1 MKHGKKKILAGA
13 LALVLTCLAL
23 PGCDSK
29 NADVT
34 KSNIDTDANAIYET
48 KLEHYESLIVDL
60 QEALLNEK
68 EENFIA
74 VCEYKLMIA
83 ELEANIKALSEQIDS
98 ISVSQNQK
106 KDPQFEQ
113 QYKDESI
120 PNSAIEVLIKSDF
133 TYDINSG
140 NITITSYQGNSPQV
154 IIPATINGYPV
165 TAIGEGAFQDCSITT
180 VTLPDSIKTIDWF
193 AFSGCTA
200 LSEIT
205 IPSSVNNVGYG
216 AFEHCSPSLTI
227 ICEKGSYIEAYA
239 TSWAMRVKVK

>member
-1 MKHGKKKILAGA
+1 MKHGKKKILTGA
-13 LALVLTCLAL
+13 LALILTCLAL
-23 PGCDSK
+23 PGCNSK
-29 NADVT
+29 AEDTNISNPGADT
-34 KSNIDTDANAIYET
+34 AAIYEA

-74 VCEYKLMIA
+74 VCEYKLTIA
-83 ELEANIKALSEQIDS
+83 ELEASIKTLAEQINS
-98 ISVSQNQK
+98 ISVSQSSK

-113 QYKDESI
+113 QNKEENT
-120 PNSAIEVLIKSDF
+120 PNSAIEVLVKSDF
-133 TYDINSG
+133 AYDVNSG
-140 NITITSYQGNSPQV
+140 NITITSYQGSSQHV
-154 IIPATINGYPV
+154 VVPAIINGYPV
-165 TAIGEGAFQDCSITT
+165 ATIGEGAFQGSSIIT

-205 IPSSVNNVGYG
+205 IPPSVNSVGYG

-227 ICEKGSYIEAYA
+227 VCERNSYIEAYA
-239 TSWAMRVKVK
+239 ASWGMKTKAN